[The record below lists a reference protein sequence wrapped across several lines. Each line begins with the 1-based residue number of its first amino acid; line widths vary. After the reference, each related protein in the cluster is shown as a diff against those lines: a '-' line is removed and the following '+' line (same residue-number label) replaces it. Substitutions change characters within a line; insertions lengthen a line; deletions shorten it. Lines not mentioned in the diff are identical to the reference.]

1 MNAVAR
7 MCFINFKFSFNFKL
21 LALEKNKVASSV

>member
-1 MNAVAR
+1 MNATSR

-21 LALEKNKVASSV
+21 LPLEKNKVANYA